1 MLALYK
7 RVKSLDVENSQLTLK
22 IRPLAK
28 FAFMRIVNR
37 STFASQN
44 DFSQSMKQALIVFQ
58 SKYGIT
64 KKFAEKIGCY
74 FNSMNVE
81 ANVIPI
87 EKFRKDLLTG
97 ADYVFLGCWTNSAFL
112 LNQKPEKEWID
123 FVSNIQIDKNQKI
136 GLFTTYNILTGS
148 MFRNMKKYLL
158 TNETKEIIELKSRNG
173 LLSDFDK
180 QRLLKFLN

>member
-1 MLALYK
+1 M
-7 RVKSLDVENSQLTLK
+7 DVENLQLTLK

-28 FAFMRIVNR
+28 FAFMCMLNR
-37 STFASQN
+37 RNFAYQN
-44 DFSQSMKQALIVFQ
+44 DFSQSMKQALIVFH
-58 SKYGIT
+58 SKYGTT

-97 ADYVFLGCWTNSAFL
+97 ADYVFLGCWTNGTFL

-123 FVSNIQIDKNQKI
+123 FVKNIPIDKNQKI
-136 GLFTTYNILTGS
+136 GLFTTYNILTGA

-158 TNETKEIIELKSRNG
+158 TDETKEIIELKSRSG
-173 LLSDFDK
+173 LLSDLDK